1 MFDEVAPPR
10 DVSQLRLPLIG
21 RVDRDVSGAWQVF
34 GPDGQPSST
43 ARRFLSDLSA
53 SDCAVSTIRSV
64 LTRTTCCAGS
74 AFSTPLTSSGARP
87 RVARSAISF
96 GGSEAHQIP
105 SVTAER
111 VRGARQ
117 RER

>member
-10 DVSQLRLPLIG
+10 DVFQLRLPLIG

-34 GPDGQPSST
+34 GPDGNRHRLCDGSSLTYQPPT
-43 ARRFLSDLSA
+43 ARFQLF
-53 SDCAVSTIRSV
+53 V

-74 AFSTPLTSSGARP
+74 AFSAPLTSSGARP
-87 RVARSAISF
+87 RAARSAISF

>member
-1 MFDEVAPPR
+1 MRWRRHETYLSFGCRSSVASIAMCPVRGRCSAPTGNRHRLCDGSSLTYQPP
-10 DVSQLRLPLIG
+10 
-21 RVDRDVSGAWQVF
+21 
-34 GPDGQPSST
+34 T
-43 ARRFLSDLSA
+43 ARFQLF
-53 SDCAVSTIRSV
+53 V

-74 AFSTPLTSSGARP
+74 AFSAPLTSSGAR
-87 RVARSAISF
+87 RRAARSAISF

>member
-1 MFDEVAPPR
+1 MFMRWRRHETYLSFGCRSSVASIAMYPVRGRCSAPTGNRHRLRDGSSLTHQPP
-10 DVSQLRLPLIG
+10 
-21 RVDRDVSGAWQVF
+21 
-34 GPDGQPSST
+34 T
-43 ARRFLSDLSA
+43 ARLQLF
-53 SDCAVSTIRSV
+53 V

-74 AFSTPLTSSGARP
+74 AFSAPLTSSGARP
-87 RVARSAISF
+87 RAARSAISF
-96 GGSEAHQIP
+96 DGSQAHQIP

>member
-43 ARRFLSDLSA
+43 
-53 SDCAVSTIRSV
+53 V
-64 LTRTTCCAGS
+64 
-74 AFSTPLTSSGARP
+74 
-87 RVARSAISF
+87 
-96 GGSEAHQIP
+96 
-105 SVTAER
+105 
-111 VRGARQ
+111 
-117 RER
+117 